1 MNANNRLNRVF
12 NSFDP
17 FNNELSPE
25 NRLIDLYSSCFSF
38 HHLDRKSSNTRK
50 THLCHLDENVFNM
63 SSDSKTA
70 VVISD
75 TSIKNQVTIS
85 ITYVHTHN
93 SSVVKIIH
101 HAVNVTSTEAE
112 LFAIRCGLS
121 QAIQLTNIK
130 HIIITNVIHTTKK
143 IFDSSIHPY

>member
-1 MNANNRLNRVF
+1 MEYLILL
-12 NSFDP
+12 
-17 FNNELSPE
+17 NNELSPG

-38 HHLDRKSSNTRK
+38 YYLDRKSSNTRK
-50 THLCHLDENVFNM
+50 THFCHLDEIVFNV
-63 SSDSKTA
+63 SSDPKTA

-75 TSIKNQVTIS
+75 TSIKNQVTTS

-93 SSVVKIIH
+93 SPVVKTIH
-101 HAVNVTSTEAE
+101 YAVNVTSTEAE

-130 HIIITNVIHTTKK
+130 HIIIITNVIHTTKK
-143 IFDSSIHPY
+143 IFDSSIHLY